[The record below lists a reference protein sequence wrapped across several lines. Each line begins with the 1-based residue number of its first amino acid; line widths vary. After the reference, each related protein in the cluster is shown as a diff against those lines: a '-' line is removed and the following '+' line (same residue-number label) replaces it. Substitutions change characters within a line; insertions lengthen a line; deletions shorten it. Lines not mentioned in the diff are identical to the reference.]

1 MANYLTHAQLA
12 ERPGARELAQVAS
25 ERHETPVAA
34 DLMAATLRGEDR
46 SAWTAPQ
53 IAAADAALA
62 RIDEAATEADSL
74 IDGFLV
80 GRDYT
85 LPLAPVPTL
94 VTGWAR
100 AIVRYKLHQERISD
114 PDTDPIV
121 RDYRDALRL
130 LALVQQGKF
139 HLGAGDQFAAAAD
152 ELHVEIQS
160 EPTVFGRDQL
170 KSFR

>member
-1 MANYLTHAQLA
+1 MANYLTPAQLA

-25 ERHETPVAA
+25 DRHQAPVAA
-34 DLMAATLRGEDR
+34 ELMDATLRGEDR
-46 SAWTAPQ
+46 SSWSAPE

-62 RIDEAATEADSL
+62 RIEEAATEADSL

-80 GRDYT
+80 GRDYV
-85 LPLAPVPTL
+85 LPLSPVPTL

-100 AIVRYKLHQERISD
+100 AIARYKLHQERISGEE
-114 PDTDPIV
+114 TDPIV

-139 HLGAGDQFAAAAD
+139 HLGASDQFASAAD

-160 EPTVFGRDQL
+160 ETPVFSRDQL

>member
-1 MANYLTHAQLA
+1 MANYLTPAQLA

-25 ERHETPVAA
+25 ERHEAPVAP
-34 DLMAATLRGEDR
+34 DLMEATLRGTDR
-46 SAWTAPQ
+46 TAWTAPQ

-62 RIDEAATEADSL
+62 RIQEAAGEADSL

-80 GRDYT
+80 GRDYS
-85 LPLAPVPTL
+85 LPLSPVPTL

-100 AIVRYKLHQERISD
+100 AITRYKLHQERISD
-114 PDTDPIV
+114 PQTDPIA
-121 RDYRDALRL
+121 RDYRDALAL

-139 HLGAGDQFAAAAD
+139 HLGAGDPVATPAVLEVDF
-152 ELHVEIQS
+152 ES

-170 KSFR
+170 RNFR

>member
-1 MANYLTHAQLA
+1 VANYLTPAQLA

-25 ERHETPVAA
+25 ERHEAPVAPE
-34 DLMAATLRGEDR
+34 LMEATLRGADR
-46 SAWTAPQ
+46 SAWTAPE

-62 RIDEAATEADSL
+62 RIQEAAGEADSL

-85 LPLAPVPTL
+85 LPLSPVPTL

-100 AIVRYKLHQERISD
+100 AITRYKLHQERISD
-114 PDTDPIV
+114 PQHDPIV

-130 LALVQQGKF
+130 LELVQQGKF
-139 HLGAGDQFAAAAD
+139 HLGAGDPVASPSALD
-152 ELHVEIQS
+152 VEFSS
-160 EPTVFGRDQL
+160 ETPVFGRDQL